1 MTSNISY
8 EFEWDK
14 SKAIANFSKH
24 VVTFEEA
31 ATVFLDPLAITIFD
45 DAHSQ
50 LEERWF
56 TMGNAARGGLLVV
69 VHTFQAQKNSNIAK
83 VRIISARMAT
93 KQERRTYEDEPS

>member
-8 EFEWDK
+8 KFEWDK

-56 TMGNAARGGLLVV
+56 TMGNAARGGLL
-69 VHTFQAQKNSNIAK
+69 FRANG
-83 VRIISARMAT
+83 
-93 KQERRTYEDEPS
+93 DETGAPHL